1 MKLGEIK
8 IQVLELIFPSSELE
22 YEESNLNEMLFN
34 LRSSP
39 SYGAYLSASVGSI
52 NRALSIIESRSTR
65 RIKRISHTTPN
76 DYELELEDKL
86 AQIIPYFVKSDLL
99 LSESPEESKVAQELF
114 ERLLAQAL
122 DESTSHSETIYSQ
135 RELLG

>member
-52 NRALSIIESRSTR
+52 NRALSIIESRSTFSLAI
-65 RIKRISHTTPN
+65 IKS
-76 DYELELEDKL
+76 L
-86 AQIIPYFVKSDLL
+86 KSK
-99 LSESPEESKVAQELF
+99 EP
-114 ERLLAQAL
+114 
-122 DESTSHSETIYSQ
+122 
-135 RELLG
+135 